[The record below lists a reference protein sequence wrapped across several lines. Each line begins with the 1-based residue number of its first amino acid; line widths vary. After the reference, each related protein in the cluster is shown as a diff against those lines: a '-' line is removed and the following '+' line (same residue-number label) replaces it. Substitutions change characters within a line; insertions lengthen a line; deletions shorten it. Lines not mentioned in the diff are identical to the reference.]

1 MAQNKAKLPLG
12 RSHLCRMT
20 GKESVDQLRE
30 DIKHIYSKV
39 NSLERRLSKGT
50 GFAIGM
56 LIILSILISGINS
69 IWTWFK

>member
-1 MAQNKAKLPLG
+1 MKRKDNGLSSFEEG
-12 RSHLCRMT
+12 RL
-20 GKESVDQLRE
+20 KESVDQLRE

>member
-1 MAQNKAKLPLG
+1 MKRKNGLSSFEEG
-12 RSHLCRMT
+12 RL
-20 GKESVDQLRE
+20 KESVDQLRE

-39 NSLERRLSKGT
+39 NSLERRLNKGT

-69 IWTWFK
+69 IWTWFR

>member
-1 MAQNKAKLPLG
+1 MKRKNGLSSFEEG
-12 RSHLCRMT
+12 RL
-20 GKESVDQLRE
+20 KESVDQLRH

-39 NSLERRLSKGT
+39 NSLERRLNKGT

-69 IWTWFK
+69 IWTWFR

>member
-1 MAQNKAKLPLG
+1 MRKKNGLSSFEEG
-12 RSHLCRMT
+12 RL
-20 GKESVDQLRE
+20 KESVDQLRE

-39 NSLERRLSKGT
+39 NSLERRLNKGT

>member
-1 MAQNKAKLPLG
+1 MKRKDNGLSSFEEG
-12 RSHLCRMT
+12 RL
-20 GKESVDQLRE
+20 KESVDQLRE

-39 NSLERRLSKGT
+39 NSLERRLNKGT

-69 IWTWFK
+69 VWTWFR

>member
-1 MAQNKAKLPLG
+1 MRKKNGLSSFEEG
-12 RSHLCRMT
+12 RL
-20 GKESVDQLRE
+20 KESVDQLRE

-39 NSLERRLSKGT
+39 NSLERRLNKGT

-69 IWTWFK
+69 VWTWFR

>member
-1 MAQNKAKLPLG
+1 MRKKNGLSSFEEG
-12 RSHLCRMT
+12 RL
-20 GKESVDQLRE
+20 KESVDQLRE

-39 NSLERRLSKGT
+39 NSLERRLNKGT

-69 IWTWFK
+69 IWTWFR

>member
-1 MAQNKAKLPLG
+1 MKRKDNGLSSFEEG
-12 RSHLCRMT
+12 RL
-20 GKESVDQLRE
+20 KESVDQLRE

-39 NSLERRLSKGT
+39 NSLERRLNKGT

-69 IWTWFK
+69 IWTWFR

>member
-1 MAQNKAKLPLG
+1 MKRKDNGLSSFEEG
-12 RSHLCRMT
+12 RL
-20 GKESVDQLRE
+20 KESVDQLRE

-39 NSLERRLSKGT
+39 NSLERRLNKGT

>member
-1 MAQNKAKLPLG
+1 MKRKNGLSSFEEG
-12 RSHLCRMT
+12 RL
-20 GKESVDQLRE
+20 KESVDQLRE

-39 NSLERRLSKGT
+39 NSLERRLNKGT

>member
-1 MAQNKAKLPLG
+1 MKRKDSGLSSFEEG
-12 RSHLCRMT
+12 RL
-20 GKESVDQLRE
+20 KESVDQLRD

-39 NSLERRLSKGT
+39 NSLERRLNKGT

-69 IWTWFK
+69 IWTWFR